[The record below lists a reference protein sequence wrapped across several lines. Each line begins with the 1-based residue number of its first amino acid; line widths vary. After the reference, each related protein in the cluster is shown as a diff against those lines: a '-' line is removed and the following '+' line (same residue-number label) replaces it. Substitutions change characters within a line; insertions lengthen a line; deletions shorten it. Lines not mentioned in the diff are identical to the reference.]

1 MRYRDFFFPLK
12 HSYNVISGI
21 QALPACHLWKGGEVN
36 QLSLHYGQEPWQAV
50 AVDHPADARGC
61 WGSLDVAHG
70 TSIFHIRFPARQYLH
85 TFQVDTRSFLNVA

>member
-1 MRYRDFFFPLK
+1 MRYRDFFPLK

-21 QALPACHLWKGGEVN
+21 QVLPACHLRKGGEVN

-61 WGSLDVAHG
+61 WGHWMWISHSVSSKAVFTHVPSG
-70 TSIFHIRFPARQYLH
+70 HKIIFKCGI
-85 TFQVDTRSFLNVA
+85 TV